1 MMNEL
6 IAAFPQQLREAVEI
20 TKNTF
25 IKPISTPVKNIMVT
39 GLGGSGMGANMVYDL
54 LNSQLHIPFMVN
66 KDYVLPA
73 SVGVGTLVIASSY
86 SGNTEETLAAF
97 EQARQRGAH
106 IVCIT
111 SGGKLAQLAQQYQC
125 DIAFMP
131 AGKPSPRACLGYSL
145 VQQLHVL
152 AALGFAKP
160 QILDAI
166 VVAANWLD
174 GQTPQIQTEAQNL
187 ANGLIRKIP
196 VIYAPAHAESVA
208 IRWRQQI
215 NENSKMLAWHH
226 VIPEMNHNEL
236 VGWRIFNDQL
246 GVVFFEL
253 EDTHPRTALRMQ
265 LNRELISQYTPHIF
279 RVQAKGVSL
288 LQRIL
293 YLTCLGDWLSW
304 YLAQLRGVDAMEVN
318 VIDQLKNALGKVN

>member
-1 MMNEL
+1 
-6 IAAFPQQLREAVEI
+6 
-20 TKNTF
+20 
-25 IKPISTPVKNIMVT
+25 
-39 GLGGSGMGANMVYDL
+39 
-54 LNSQLHIPFMVN
+54 
-66 KDYVLPA
+66 
-73 SVGVGTLVIASSY
+73 
-86 SGNTEETLAAF
+86 
-97 EQARQRGAH
+97 
-106 IVCIT
+106 
-111 SGGKLAQLAQQYQC
+111 
-125 DIAFMP
+125 
-131 AGKPSPRACLGYSL
+131 
-145 VQQLHVL
+145 
-152 AALGFAKP
+152 
-160 QILDAI
+160 
-166 VVAANWLD
+166 
-174 GQTPQIQTEAQNL
+174 
-187 ANGLIRKIP
+187 
-196 VIYAPAHAESVA
+196 
-208 IRWRQQI
+208 
-215 NENSKMLAWHH
+215 MLAWHH